1 MQIYESKMFPAQLPV
16 IVEDELFLYPFMITP
31 LFLSDEE
38 NIEALNLALESQSP
52 ILVVP
57 TKAQNEGARE
67 FDSIYDAGVIGTVM
81 RRVPLP
87 DGRVKILF
95 QGTSKGRIVSKVSSK
110 PLQAVVDVLHE
121 KRPENTKSDAL
132 LTVLRE
138 KVRDLAALSHFFPP
152 DLLKTIE
159 ESAEPSRV
167 CDLILSSLRLKKKTA
182 YEFFIE
188 ENLEQKLL
196 KLIDYVIE
204 EIEAN
209 KLQRE
214 IKNKV
219 HSRIDKVNKE
229 YFLKEQLKQIQQ
241 ELGSDT
247 SREEEIEGYRKKLEA
262 KKKFM
267 GEDAYKEIKKQIDKL
282 SRMHPD
288 SADANT
294 TQSYLDWVVEVPFEN
309 LANKK
314 LSVQEV
320 AKQLNADHYGLERP
334 KDRIEEYFALREL
347 LQLRGVAG
355 KVNNG
360 AILCFAG
367 PPGVG
372 KTSLAN
378 SIAKALKRELVRVA
392 LGGLED
398 VNELRGHRRTYIG
411 AMPGRIVQGLIEA
424 KQMNPVV
431 VLDEIDKVGRSFRGD
446 PTAVLL
452 EILDPEQN
460 NKFRDYYLNFNI
472 DLSKVV
478 FVATAN
484 DVSTIPPA
492 LRDRMEF
499 IELSS
504 YTPQEKFEIAKKYL
518 IPQELKKHGLKP
530 SEVTLGKDVLSL
542 IISDY
547 TRESGVRNLRRRLAD
562 IFRKAAKRLLEGE
575 AQKITVTT
583 KNLNEFLEKKVF
595 EIEHADKKPQIGQV
609 NGLAWTSVGG
619 DVLKIE
625 AIRIQGKGGL
635 QITGSL
641 GDVMKESAY
650 IAFSLVKVLIDAKKI
665 KVPAK
670 IIPSLPDD
678 VKDGVKKEP
687 SPSEV
692 YRRYDLHIHVPEGAT
707 PKDGPSAGITMVTAI
722 ASILTD
728 TKVRS
733 DVAMTGEITLSGRV
747 LPIGGLKEKLIAA
760 HKAGIKTALIP
771 RKNYERDLGD
781 IPQDVKKD
789 MQIVPVDVIEDVLK
803 NAFVAK

>member
-31 LFLSDEE
+31 LFLNDEE

-57 TKAQNEGARE
+57 TKSQNEGARE
-67 FDSIYDAGVIGTVM
+67 FDAIYDAGVIGTVM
-81 RRVPLP
+81 RKVPLP

-95 QGTSKGRIVSKVSSK
+95 QGTSKGRIVSKVGQK
-110 PLQAVVDVLHE
+110 PLRAIVDVLHE

-159 ESAEPSRV
+159 ESAESVRI

-247 SREEEIEGYRKKLEA
+247 SREEEIEEYRKKLEV

-282 SRMHPD
+282 ARMHPD

-294 TQSYLDWVVEVPFEN
+294 IQSYLDWVVEVPFEN

-320 AKQLNADHYGLERP
+320 AKQLNADHYGLEKP

-484 DVSTIPPA
+484 DVSAIPPA

-575 AQKITVTT
+575 KQKITVTT

-678 VKDGVKKEP
+678 VKDGVKKEL

-760 HKAGIKTALIP
+760 HKAGIKIALIP
-771 RKNYERDLGD
+771 RKNYERDLGE
-781 IPQDVKKD
+781 IPADVKND
-789 MQIVPVDVIEDVLK
+789 MQILPMDVIEDVLK
-803 NAFVAK
+803 NALIL

>member
-57 TKAQNEGARE
+57 TKAQNEGARK
-67 FDSIYDAGVIGTVM
+67 FDAVYDAGVIGTVM

-95 QGTSKGRIVSKVSSK
+95 QGTSKGRIVSKVGQK
-110 PLQAVVDVLHE
+110 PLRAVVDVLHE

-214 IKNKV
+214 IKNKA
-219 HSRIDKVNKE
+219 HSKIDKVNKE

-247 SREEEIEGYRKKLEA
+247 SREEEIEEYRKKLEA

-282 SRMHPD
+282 SRIHPD

-294 TQSYLDWVVEVPFEN
+294 IQSYLDWVIEIPFEN
-309 LANKK
+309 TANKK

-320 AKQLNADHYGLERP
+320 ARQLNADHYGLERP

-378 SIAKALKRELVRVA
+378 SIARALKRELVRVA

-424 KQMNPVV
+424 KQMNPVI

-484 DVSTIPPA
+484 DVGAIPPA

-562 IFRKAAKRLLEGE
+562 IFRKAAKRLLGGE

-583 KNLNEFLEKKVF
+583 KNLSEFLEKKVY

-641 GDVMKESAY
+641 GEVMKESAY

-665 KVPAK
+665 KVPSK
-670 IIPSLPDD
+670 IIPSLPED
-678 VKDGVKKEP
+678 VKDGVKKEL

-781 IPQDVKKD
+781 IPQDVKND
-789 MQIVPVDVIEDVLK
+789 MQIIPVDVIEDVLK

>member
-1 MQIYESKMFPAQLPV
+1 MFPTQLPV

-95 QGTSKGRIVSKVSSK
+95 QGTSKGRIVSKVASK

-247 SREEEIEGYRKKLEA
+247 SREEEIEEYRKKLEA

-320 AKQLNADHYGLERP
+320 TKQLNADHYGLERP

-484 DVSTIPPA
+484 DVSAIPPA

-530 SEVTLGKDVLSL
+530 GEVTLGKDVLSL

-650 IAFSLVKVLIDAKKI
+650 IAFSLVKVLIDTKKI

-678 VKDGVKKEP
+678 IKDGVKKEP
-687 SPSEV
+687 SASEV

>member
-16 IVEDELFLYPFMITP
+16 IIEDELFLYPFMITP

-57 TKAQNEGARE
+57 AKAQNEGARK
-67 FDSIYDAGVIGTVM
+67 FDAVYDAGVIGTVM

-95 QGTSKGRIVSKVSSK
+95 QGTSKGRIVSKVGQK
-110 PLQAVVDVLHE
+110 PLRAVVDVLHE

-214 IKNKV
+214 IKNKA
-219 HSRIDKVNKE
+219 HSKIDKVNKE

-247 SREEEIEGYRKKLEA
+247 SREEEIEEYRKKLEA

-282 SRMHPD
+282 SRIHPD

-294 TQSYLDWVVEVPFEN
+294 IQSYLDWVIEVPFEN
-309 LANKK
+309 TANKK

-378 SIAKALKRELVRVA
+378 SIARALKRELVRVA

-424 KQMNPVV
+424 KQMNPVI

-484 DVSTIPPA
+484 DVGAIPPA

-530 SEVTLGKDVLSL
+530 GEVALGKDVLSL

-562 IFRKAAKRLLEGE
+562 IFRKAAKRLLGGE

-583 KNLNEFLEKKVF
+583 KNLSEFLEKKVY

-665 KVPAK
+665 KVPSK
-670 IIPSLPDD
+670 IIPSLPED
-678 VKDGVKKEP
+678 VKDGVKKEL

-781 IPQDVKKD
+781 IPQDVKND
-789 MQIVPVDVIEDVLK
+789 MQILPVDVIEDVLK

>member
-1 MQIYESKMFPAQLPV
+1 MFPAQLPV

-247 SREEEIEGYRKKLEA
+247 SREEEIEEYRKKLEA

-282 SRMHPD
+282 ARMHPD

-484 DVSTIPPA
+484 DVSAIPPA

-575 AQKITVTT
+575 VQKITVTT

-625 AIRIQGKGGL
+625 AIRIQGKGSL

-687 SPSEV
+687 SASEV

-789 MQIVPVDVIEDVLK
+789 MQIIPVDVIEDVLK